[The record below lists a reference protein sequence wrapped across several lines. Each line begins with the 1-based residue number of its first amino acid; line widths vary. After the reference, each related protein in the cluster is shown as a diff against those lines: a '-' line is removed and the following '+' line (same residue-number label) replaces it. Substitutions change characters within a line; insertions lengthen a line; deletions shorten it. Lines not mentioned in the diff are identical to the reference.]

1 MSTVCC
7 NAPLYKQSAP
17 ETDRHTV
24 QARNMITEVEHPD
37 CGPMKLVSPPVKYSF
52 SQPSIRSPPP
62 TLGQH
67 TDELLGEVLGMSPE
81 EIQSLKSEGVVA

>member
-1 MSTVCC
+1 MVCVYAFLQRLST
-7 NAPLYKQSAP
+7 S
-17 ETDRHTV
+17 ETDLYTV
-24 QARNMITEVEHPD
+24 QARNMVTEVEHPD

>member
-1 MSTVCC
+1 MVCV
-7 NAPLYKQSAP
+7 YVFVSGKVVSQ
-17 ETDRHTV
+17 TDMNTV
-24 QARNMITEVEHPD
+24 QARNMVTEIEHPD

-67 TDELLGEVLGMSPE
+67 TDELLGEVLGMSAE
-81 EIQSLKSEGVVA
+81 EIQSLKSEGIVA

>member
-1 MSTVCC
+1 
-7 NAPLYKQSAP
+7 
-17 ETDRHTV
+17 
-24 QARNMITEVEHPD
+24 
-37 CGPMKLVSPPVKYSF
+37 MKLVSPPVKYSF

-81 EIQSLKSEGVVA
+81 EIQSLKSDGVVA

>member
-1 MSTVCC
+1 MVCVYAILHNQ
-7 NAPLYKQSAP
+7 NAPKTNRY
-17 ETDRHTV
+17 TV
-24 QARNMITEVEHPD
+24 LARNMVTEVDHPD

>member
-1 MSTVCC
+1 MVRV
-7 NAPLYKQSAP
+7 NAFLNRQSVP
-17 ETDRHTV
+17 ETDWYTV
-24 QARNMITEVEHPD
+24 QARNMVTEVEHLD
-37 CGPMKLVSPPVKYSF
+37 CGPIKLVSPPVKYSF

-67 TDELLGEVLGMSPE
+67 TDELLGEVLGMSSE

>member
-1 MSTVCC
+1 
-7 NAPLYKQSAP
+7 
-17 ETDRHTV
+17 
-24 QARNMITEVEHPD
+24 
-37 CGPMKLVSPPVKYSF
+37 MKLVSPPVKYSF

-81 EIQSLKSEGVVA
+81 EIQSLKSEGIVA